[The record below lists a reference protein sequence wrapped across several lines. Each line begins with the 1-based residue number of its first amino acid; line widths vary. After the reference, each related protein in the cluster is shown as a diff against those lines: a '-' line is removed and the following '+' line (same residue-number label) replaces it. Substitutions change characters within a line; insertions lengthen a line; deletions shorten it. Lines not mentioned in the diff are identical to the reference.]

1 AIDANNSGA
10 VSTYE
15 FDSALRLRLGL
26 DYEAI
31 TGLKLRSLFKEF
43 DTRHCGLVY
52 GVDMVSAFAHVWRR
66 YGIPEEVARDPLLN
80 PDMEG
85 PAHDEVLREQQRWLR
100 ETRRPA
106 SPRSAR
112 SRQRSSSPQAEPTEL
127 RTPRSDILNQKASV
141 SPRIRDE
148 WDRGYRT
155 VGIPASPR
163 SPRNLALPGVT
174 SRRVAMDFEI
184 DIKKV
189 SWVPT
194 HVEEIAEVASK
205 AFECPMT
212 FEELQETAYGV
223 IGTDHIEKVQINE
236 DSDIPKFVAIK
247 TKTRFEEKVIK
258 FRLPERAVTPSFQPK
273 KTKALVK
280 GSLCA
285 KFFGECEVSTRSV
298 EFTIKLYDCGH
309 FYMKQTLP
317 GSGASPYWVIFEG
330 RWERTERGLA
340 FEYLFRYAWQVAK
353 TRLMPEFALEAV
365 PKNHRSRLAWCG
377 EMPEQQLNG
386 NVPAIVGEDAFCWIE
401 ICREPDK
408 VERGKARFNE
418 EEDDIIPQKDEKEEL
433 RRRPA
438 RSAAPATP
446 SASEKPAA
454 ESPAATATT
463 EDSKDDEPMWP
474 LYAGLGVLL
483 VLLIFFFQL
492 TWDSKTQ
499 VL

>member
-1 AIDANNSGA
+1 
-10 VSTYE
+10 
-15 FDSALRLRLGL
+15 
-26 DYEAI
+26 
-31 TGLKLRSLFKEF
+31 
-43 DTRHCGLVY
+43 
-52 GVDMVSAFAHVWRR
+52 
-66 YGIPEEVARDPLLN
+66 
-80 PDMEG
+80 
-85 PAHDEVLREQQRWLR
+85 
-100 ETRRPA
+100 
-106 SPRSAR
+106 
-112 SRQRSSSPQAEPTEL
+112 
-127 RTPRSDILNQKASV
+127 
-141 SPRIRDE
+141 
-148 WDRGYRT
+148 
-155 VGIPASPR
+155 
-163 SPRNLALPGVT
+163 
-174 SRRVAMDFEI
+174 MDFEI

-205 AFECPMT
+205 AFEISVT
-212 FEELQETAYGV
+212 FEELQGIAYGV

-258 FRLPERAVTPSFQPK
+258 FRLPERAVPPTFQPK
-273 KTKALVK
+273 KTKVLVK
-280 GSLCA
+280 GKLCG

-298 EFTIKLYDCGH
+298 EFSIKLYDCGH

-330 RWERTERGLA
+330 RWEATEKGLA

-377 EMPEQQLNG
+377 EVPEQQLNG

-401 ICREPDK
+401 VCREPDV
-408 VERGKARFNE
+408 VEKGKARFND
-418 EEDDIIPQKDEKEEL
+418 EDDDVIPQQKDEKDEV

-438 RSAAPATP
+438 AAHSHSPGSALKP
-446 SASEKPAA
+446 SASPEAISEQRKGNSAA
-454 ESPAATATT
+454 ST
-463 EDSKDDEPMWP
+463 KDEEPMWP
-474 LYAGLGVLL
+474 LYAGLGVLF
-483 VLLIFFFQL
+483 VLLMFFCQV